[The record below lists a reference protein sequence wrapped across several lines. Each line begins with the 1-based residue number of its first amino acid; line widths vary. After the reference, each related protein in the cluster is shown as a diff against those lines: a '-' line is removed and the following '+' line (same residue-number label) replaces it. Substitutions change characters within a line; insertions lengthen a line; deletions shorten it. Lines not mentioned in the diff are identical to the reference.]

1 MKKEKKQK
9 YEQDTWD
16 IAKDMFLL
24 SAGSYFLSIALAY
37 VIRVVLAYIVFP
49 GIGAVVPAVDE
60 FFTHGSREERD
71 AFNIMAYDIC
81 LLVSFFMSIY
91 VLAPFASNMKT
102 IFIKF
107 EKGEFISPM
116 KGLIHHFKY
125 NAVCMFTVVLELSLI
140 GVLLQNSFGGG
151 PFSLLFRYFDGLGC
165 ALIIAALTFIAQ
177 VICILPTQKRWL
189 IDYYIGED

>member
-37 VIRVVLAYIVFP
+37 VIRAILAYIVFP
-49 GIGAVVPAVDE
+49 GIGAVVPSVDE
-60 FFTHGSREERD
+60 FFTHGSREERE

-81 LLVSFFMSIY
+81 LLVSFFISMY

-107 EKGEFISPM
+107 EKGEFISPWRGM
-116 KGLIHHFKY
+116 MHHFKY
-125 NAVCMFTVVLELSLI
+125 NGECMFMVVLEVSVLSVLI
-140 GVLLQNSFGGG
+140 GEG
-151 PFSLLFRYFDGLGC
+151 PFAILFRYFDTVQSVLLV
-165 ALIIAALTFIAQ
+165 AVLTFAGEL
-177 VICILPTQKRWL
+177 ICILPAQKRWF